1 MTTTIVGT
9 IQEIVRDEMRRV
21 YQPALG
27 VVEAVFPHGGA
38 GDDDNYGCD
47 VRLKNGHLLLRRVP
61 IATGHVGTAVI
72 PHVGDLV
79 VVVFEGGDVNQ
90 PIIIGRL
97 YDDVDRP
104 PLNHVGEGI
113 FRMPLAEAD
122 DKTIKAAVRNIQSNS
137 PPREILVE
145 MPPKI
150 VVRITDGTVRATAG
164 KIEMTLDQ
172 PDGSG
177 GTVKVVAGRTTI
189 TMNQDGDVT
198 VVAAQS
204 MKLDATGDLSL
215 HGRSIEIKADMGVSI
230 QGGTTAKLAGGTT
243 AQLQGGAACTVQGA
257 TLSLKGIASFSP

>member
-9 IQEIVRDEMRRV
+9 IQEIVRDELRRV
-21 YQPALG
+21 YLTALG
-27 VVEAVFPHGGA
+27 VVEAVFPHGA
-38 GDDDNYGCD
+38 SGDDDNYACD
-47 VRLKNGHLLLRRVP
+47 VRLKNSHLLLRRVP
-61 IATGHVGTAVI
+61 IATGHVGTAII
-72 PHVGDLV
+72 PHVSDLV

-90 PIIIGRL
+90 PIVVGRL

-122 DKTIKAAVRNIQSNS
+122 DKTIKGAVRNIQSNS

-150 VVRITDGTVRATAG
+150 VVRITDGEVRATAG
-164 KIEMTLDQ
+164 KTEMTLDQ

-198 VVAAQS
+198 VEAAQS
-204 MKLDATGDLSL
+204 MTLDAVGDLSL
-215 HGRSIEIKADMGVSI
+215 HGRNIDVKADLGVSI
-230 QGGTTAKLAGGTT
+230 QGGTKAELTGGTT
-243 AQLQGGAACTVQGA
+243 AELRGAVSCTVQGA
-257 TLSLKGIASFSP
+257 TLSLKGLASFSP